1 VGGRVSVDVDQART
15 RLLAERERVLAE
27 VAVLQDDLSHSIEE
41 SFDEDG
47 NDSHLADSATETV
60 DREIEQSL
68 GDNAEH
74 LLASIDEALGRID
87 AGTYGSCVRCSEP
100 IGDERLTALPYAAK
114 CIECK
119 RLEERG

>member
-1 VGGRVSVDVDQART
+1 MSVDPDVARDRLIAERT
-15 RLLAERERVLAE
+15 RVMAE
-27 VAVLQDDLSHSIEE
+27 VQAWQDDLSHSIED
-41 SFDEDG
+41 SMDEDG

-68 GDNAEH
+68 EDNAEH
-74 LLASIDEALGRID
+74 LLASIDAALGRIED
-87 AGTYGSCVRCSEP
+87 GSYGRCERCGEAISE
-100 IGDERLTALPYAAK
+100 ERLEALPYATK

>member
-1 VGGRVSVDVDQART
+1 MSVDPDAARDRLIAERT
-15 RLLAERERVLAE
+15 RVMAE
-27 VAVLQDDLSHSIEE
+27 VQAWQDDLSHSIED
-41 SFDEDG
+41 SMDEDG

-68 GDNAEH
+68 EDNAEH
-74 LLASIDEALGRID
+74 LLASIDAALGRIED
-87 AGTYGSCVRCSEP
+87 GSYGRCERCGEAISE
-100 IGDERLTALPYAAK
+100 ERLEALPYATK

>member
-1 VGGRVSVDVDQART
+1 VSVDVDQVRM
-15 RLLAERERVLAE
+15 RLLDERERVLAE
-27 VAVLQDDLSHSIEE
+27 MAGLQDDLSHSIEE

-47 NDSHLADSATETV
+47 NDSHLADSASETV

-74 LLASIDEALGRID
+74 LLASIDEALTRLD
-87 AGTYGSCVRCSEP
+87 EGTYGSCVRCGEP
-100 IGDERLTALPYAAK
+100 VGDERLAALPYAAK

>member
-1 VGGRVSVDVDQART
+1 VTVDVDRART
-15 RLLAERERVLAE
+15 RLLGERERVLAE
-27 VAVLQDDLSHSIEE
+27 VQVVQDDLSHSLEE

-47 NDSHLADSATETV
+47 NDSHLADSASETV
-60 DREIEQSL
+60 DREIEQTL

-87 AGTYGSCVRCSEP
+87 AGTYGRCVRCEQP
-100 IGDERLTALPYAAK
+100 IDEDRMSALPYAAK

>member
-1 VGGRVSVDVDQART
+1 VSIDVNQART

-74 LLASIDEALGRID
+74 LLTNIDEALSRID
-87 AGTYGSCVRCSEP
+87 AGTYGSCVRCGKP
-100 IGDERLTALPYAAK
+100 IGDERLAALPYAAK

>member
-1 VGGRVSVDVDQART
+1 VSIDVDQART

-27 VAVLQDDLSHSIEE
+27 VSVLQDDLSHSIEE

-47 NDSHLADSATETV
+47 NDSHLADSASETV

-74 LLASIDEALGRID
+74 LLASIDQAL
-87 AGTYGSCVRCSEP
+87 AS
-100 IGDERLTALPYAAK
+100 
-114 CIECK
+114 
-119 RLEERG
+119 

>member
-87 AGTYGSCVRCSEP
+87 AGTYGSCLRCGKP
-100 IGDERLTALPYAAK
+100 IGDERLAALPYAAK

>member
-1 VGGRVSVDVDQART
+1 VSIDVDKART
-15 RLLAERERVLAE
+15 RLLDERERVLAE
-27 VAVLQDDLSHSIEE
+27 VSVLQDDLSHSIEE

-87 AGTYGSCVRCSEP
+87 AGTYGSCVRCGKP
-100 IGDERLTALPYAAK
+100 IGDERLAALPYAAK

>member
-1 VGGRVSVDVDQART
+1 MSVDLQQAREKL
-15 RLLAERERVLAE
+15 REERERVLAE
-27 VAVLQDDLSHSIEE
+27 VQVLQDDLSHSLEE

-47 NDSHLADSATETV
+47 NDSHLADSASETV

-68 GDNAEH
+68 EDNAEH
-74 LLASIDEALGRID
+74 LLASIDEALARID
-87 AGTYGSCVRCSEP
+87 AGTYGKCARCGEP
-100 IGDERLTALPYAAK
+100 IAEERLAALPYAAK

>member
-1 VGGRVSVDVDQART
+1 VSVDLDSVRQ
-15 RLLAERERVLAE
+15 RLIGERERVLAE
-27 VAVLQDDLSHSIEE
+27 VQVLQDDLSHSIED

-60 DREIEQSL
+60 AREIEQSL
-68 GDNAEH
+68 EDNAEH
-74 LLASIDEALGRID
+74 LLASIDAALERLD
-87 AGTYGSCVRCSEP
+87 AGTYGKCARCGKP
-100 IGDERLTALPYAAK
+100 IGDERLSALPYAAK